1 MTLSNPITRVLF
13 LLIANGSA
21 VFGCSGA
28 SKQAAGSAF
37 SSNES
42 RGRDANNDA
51 TGPLPLTPLA
61 SAGPDLVVA
70 RGTQVRLDGRQ
81 SRHPSDEP
89 LTFRWTQIAGDSPV
103 TLSNP
108 SSNLATFVAPAT
120 TQTLRFRLRAQT
132 NVSDFADDEMTVEV
146 VDVVT
151 KKTPYLSA
159 PRDVDVVPTQSV
171 SVRARLVAG
180 LSVGVPAPSIG
191 FTIVAGVTGTVTATD
206 DDQITLIA
214 PSAITVIASQANLDG
229 LDTGPTFTVLRPP
242 AEPLEARSTGGQ
254 PAPAQTPGF
263 GAPPSELV
271 ATIVAPGTRVVL
283 ERSVRGTWRQ
293 LVGELVTL
301 TEENSTRSR
310 FDAPRQV
317 GTLVFEFTPDIAGG
331 GEPDFVLFEVEDTA
345 LAASMIVIGS
355 DLVTHPLNVV
365 VLDASESEL
374 SAGVTPVWEQT
385 LGTSVT
391 LLDSLTLTPNFS
403 APETV
408 SELCFTLRLRTTDGD
423 SKRTSVVVRVRPT
436 TLNDAPIATL
446 SAEETSDDI
455 FDLIAVDRDPERDDL
470 ASRQWSTLVAG
481 VTFTTPSQST
491 TSVNTTAAASRP
503 VTVSYRVCDVLDACS
518 TTDLLLE

>member
-1 MTLSNPITRVLF
+1 MTLTNPMTRVLF

-21 VFGCSGA
+21 VLGCSGA

-42 RGRDANNDA
+42 RNGDANKDS
-51 TGPLPLTPLA
+51 TSLLPLTPLA

-89 LTFRWTQIAGDSPV
+89 LSFRWTQIAGDSPV

-108 SSNLATFVAPAT
+108 SSSLATFVAPAT

-180 LSVGVPAPSIG
+180 LSVGEANPAIS
-191 FTIVAGVTGTVTATD
+191 FTIVAGVTGTVTATSD
-206 DDQITLIA
+206 DKVTLIA

-242 AEPLEARSTGGQ
+242 AEQLEGGSTGGQ
-254 PAPAQTPGF
+254 PAPAF
-263 GAPPSELV
+263 DSGAPPAEMV
-271 ATIVAPGTRVVL
+271 ATTVAPGTRVVL

-345 LAASMIVIGS
+345 LAASTIVIGS

-365 VLDASESEL
+365 LLDASESEL
-374 SAGVTPVWEQT
+374 GAGVAPQWEQT

-408 SELCFTLRLRTTDGD
+408 SELCFTLRLRTTNGD
-423 SKRTSVVVRVRPT
+423 STRTSVVVRVRPT

-446 SAEETSDDI
+446 SKEETSDDI
-455 FDLIAVDRDPERDDL
+455 FSLNAVDRDPERDDI
-470 ASRQWSTLVAG
+470 ASRQWSSLVLG
-481 VTFTTPSQST
+481 VTFTAPSQAT
-491 TSVNTTAAASRP
+491 TSVDTTAAPTRP

-518 TTDLLLE
+518 TTDLVLE